1 MQVIKND
8 FNQKINNAKDFLSFI
23 KSQPNR
29 GPVLKSSMI
38 LILYNILESS
48 MVQLLTR
55 VHDELMQHEF
65 RRLKDNI
72 QYKIVS
78 FHVEKKRAKLILD
91 VILEKIIKSEFY
103 LPNFDDL
110 SKNKTIF
117 SGNVDNQKIQEIFKE
132 YGIKV
137 LTCEEK
143 KDLVKIKNA
152 RNKLAHGEQTFE
164 EFGKNI
170 SDTEIEGWLLSA
182 EKSISQAIEN
192 IEFFIIHKNFLR

>member
-65 RRLKDNI
+65 RSLKDNI

-78 FHVEKKRAKLILD
+78 FHVEKREL
-91 VILEKIIKSEFY
+91 
-103 LPNFDDL
+103 N
-110 SKNKTIF
+110 
-117 SGNVDNQKIQEIFKE
+117 
-132 YGIKV
+132 
-137 LTCEEK
+137 
-143 KDLVKIKNA
+143 
-152 RNKLAHGEQTFE
+152 
-164 EFGKNI
+164 
-170 SDTEIEGWLLSA
+170 
-182 EKSISQAIEN
+182 
-192 IEFFIIHKNFLR
+192 